1 MAWNI
6 RGRQTE
12 HAGAKHG
19 NGAYWGPKA
28 IAKHASSKER
38 RVKARRVVTS
48 VLGEVELTDT
58 APGGVGR
65 DVRCATGLAAE
76 SGMRMVSDHVPGRAS
91 RRVRRNTRR
100 WCRGKV
106 GHPHAFVLREKL
118 GELFGLPALHVW
130 ACTRCGRKAYNL
142 KASRGREES

>member
-28 IAKHASSKER
+28 IAKHASNKER
-38 RVKARRVVTS
+38 RVNARHGVAS
-48 VLGEVELTDT
+48 ALGDVELTDNT
-58 APGGVGR
+58 ADGVGE
-65 DVRCATGLAAE
+65 DVPSATDLTAE
-76 SGMRMVSDHVPGRAS
+76 SGDTSCRTGRRMRRD
-91 RRVRRNTRR
+91 TRR
-100 WCRGKV
+100 WCAGRV
-106 GHPHAFVLREKL
+106 GRPHEFVLRETL
-118 GELFGLPALHVW
+118 GEIFGLPALHVW

-142 KASRGREES
+142 KIPRHRTEI